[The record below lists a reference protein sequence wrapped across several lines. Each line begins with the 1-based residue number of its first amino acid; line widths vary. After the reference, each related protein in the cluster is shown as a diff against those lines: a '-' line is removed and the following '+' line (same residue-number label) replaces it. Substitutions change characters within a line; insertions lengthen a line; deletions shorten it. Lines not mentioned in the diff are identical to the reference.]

1 MGYHGMANHLPNM
14 VLNFFKIF
22 FSDWRYAF
30 DHRNARFISLLQ
42 GDINVALRL
51 PLQQEIADGEIEF
64 FVNVPGF
71 VGGDFE

>member
-1 MGYHGMANHLPNM
+1 MANHLPNM
-14 VLNFFKIF
+14 VLIFFKIF

-42 GDINVALRL
+42 GDTAKRVALRL